1 MKRVWLFAIL
11 FVIIFSAT
19 VSAAANCVLNVS
31 MINQDPY
38 PATPGESVK
47 VVFKID
53 GISAPGCQDTTF
65 EVEENFP
72 FTVDPESVNP
82 VKVTAGTYSTDYNS
96 FYIAAYKLRVDKAAL
111 KGDTPIEIRYYS
123 GTSAKTTEKFNIYVE
138 DTKTD
143 FEIFIKDYD
152 ALTKTL
158 TFEILNIGEVD
169 IEALTLEI
177 PKQENI
183 DVKKTNKV
191 VVGDLDSNEYTTA
204 DFEATPKDGEIT
216 IKIIYTDSTNTRREI
231 EKTVNFDSSY
241 FEGLSRN
248 QTAPPIWIYLIV
260 LGIIGFIIWKVYR
273 RHKKKKLHH

>member
-1 MKRVWLFAIL
+1 MKRGGVLGIL
-11 FVIIFSAT
+11 FVIILSGVVT
-19 VSAAANCVLNVS
+19 AASNCILNVS

-53 GISAPGCQDTTF
+53 GISSPGCQDVTF

-72 FTVDPESVNP
+72 FTVDPETTNP
-82 VKVTAGTYSTDYNS
+82 VKITAGTYSTDYNS
-96 FYIAAYKLRVDKAAL
+96 FYIAPYKLRVDKAAL
-111 KGDTPIEIRYYS
+111 KGDTPIEVMYYS
-123 GTSAKTTEKFNIYVE
+123 STSTKTTEKFNIYVE

-152 ALTKTL
+152 SVAKTL
-158 TFEILNIGEVD
+158 TFEILNTGEVD

-177 PKQENI
+177 PKQDNI
-183 DVKKTNKV
+183 EVKKTNKV

-204 DFEATPKDGEIT
+204 DFEAIPKDGEIK

-231 EKTVNFDSSY
+231 EKIVNFDSSY
-241 FEGLSRN
+241 FEGLTRN
-248 QTAPPIWIYLIV
+248 QTSLPIYF
-260 LGIIGFIIWKVYR
+260 FIIIFAVIAFVGWRIYKKY
-273 RHKKKKLHH
+273 KKKRLHH